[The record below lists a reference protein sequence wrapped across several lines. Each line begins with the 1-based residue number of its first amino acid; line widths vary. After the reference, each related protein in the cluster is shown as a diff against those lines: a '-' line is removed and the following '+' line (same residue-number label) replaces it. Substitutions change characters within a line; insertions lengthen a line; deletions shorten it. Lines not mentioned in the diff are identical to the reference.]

1 MNSNIMIP
9 KSRLEKYCSKWKI
22 TELSLFG
29 SVLRDDFQHSSDVDV
44 LVSFAEDAHWSLFD
58 LVTAQAE
65 LAGILGRPVDLVER
79 RAVERSENYIRRRH
93 ILDSAETV
101 YVAR

>member
-1 MNSNIMIP
+1 MNSNIHIP
-9 KSRLEKYCSKWKI
+9 KSRLAKYCSKWKI

-29 SVLRDDFQHSSDVDV
+29 SVLRDDFQLSSDVDV
-44 LVSFAEDAHWSLFD
+44 LVTFVEDARWSLFD
-58 LVTAQAE
+58 LVNAQAE
-65 LAGILGRPVDLVER
+65 LAGILGRPVDLIER

-93 ILDSAETV
+93 ILASAETV